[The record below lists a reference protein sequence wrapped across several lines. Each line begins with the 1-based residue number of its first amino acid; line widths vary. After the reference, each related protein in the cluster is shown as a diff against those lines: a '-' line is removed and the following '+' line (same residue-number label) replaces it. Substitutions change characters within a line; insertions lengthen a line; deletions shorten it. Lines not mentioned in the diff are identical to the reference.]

1 MKKMKL
7 IKLFAVFTVISV
19 LLCSCSI
26 IDAIKRIFSGNAG
39 TGNNEL
45 MQSLAAGN
53 VDLDSLSLDE
63 LLKLYDEFLEDGN
76 EAFNDGAEYDLFYRD
91 IDLESVD
98 ASSEIGFD
106 LPENAQRATFS
117 DDEWIDK
124 TFEALDPT
132 ANMSS
137 EDKAEYESMIQS
149 LDNFDA
155 NEFQSEIDEMLKGID
170 GFEDYDPGEYT
181 VSYEWPDNEITK
193 QVPKPPFE
201 NPMIIVNDDSIT
213 VMQTGSTAEEAMSY
227 AQQLKNAGFTKDVA
241 ENTQNVAGY
250 SIYTFTAENG
260 NGLSV
265 SLTCASGTIT
275 VNISK

>member
-1 MKKMKL
+1 MRKMKL
-7 IKLFAVFTVISV
+7 IRLFAVFIAISV

-26 IDAIKRIFSGNAG
+26 IDAIKKIFSGSAG
-39 TGNNEL
+39 TDDNEI
-45 MQSLAAGN
+45 MQSFASGN
-53 VDLDSLSLDE
+53 VDLDSMSLDE

-91 IDLESVD
+91 IDLKAVD
-98 ASSEIGFD
+98 AFSEIGFD
-106 LPENAQRATFS
+106 SLENAQRATFS
-117 DDEWIDK
+117 DDAWIDK

-132 ANMSS
+132 ENMSP
-137 EDKAEYESMIQS
+137 EDKAEYDSMIKS
-149 LDNFDA
+149 LDSFDV

-170 GFEDYDPGEYT
+170 GFEDYDPGEYA
-181 VSYEWPDNEITK
+181 VSDEGPDNEITR

-213 VMQTGSTAEEAMSY
+213 VMQTGATAEEAVSY
-227 AQQLKNAGFTKDVA
+227 AQQLKNAGFTEDVV
-241 ENTQNVAGY
+241 ENTQNIAGY

-265 SLTCASGTIT
+265 SLTCASGTLS